1 MLSHVPHVIN
11 EVHFLVDRLKHGIP
25 VDRNEVQELFKKV
38 LSDKNNYGIW
48 VKREIDDHI
57 GQDYLS
63 YVVIGQGKDGKL
75 RIVGHRTEK
84 TVHKVKR
91 L

>member
-1 MLSHVPHVIN
+1 MTNHVPHSIN
-11 EVHFLVDRLKHGIP
+11 EVHFLVDRLKHGIL
-25 VDRNEVQELFKKV
+25 VNRDEVQILFKKV

-48 VKREIDDHI
+48 VKREIDDHL

-63 YVVIGQGKDGKL
+63 YVVIGRGKDGKGH
-75 RIVGHRTEK
+75 IVGHRTEK
-84 TVHKVKR
+84 KTVRKS

>member
-1 MLSHVPHVIN
+1 MLSHVPHSIN

-25 VDRNEVQELFKKV
+25 VDRNEVQKLLKMV

-48 VKREIDDHI
+48 VKREIDDHL

-63 YVVIGQGKDGKL
+63 YVVIGCDAKGKL
-75 RIVGHRTEK
+75 RIIGHRVERK
-84 TVHKVKR
+84 MARKG